1 MSELDT
7 SGNICQVSC
16 SMFLNGSVS
25 GFSIMA
31 GVTGFWAEEDGSKNT
46 VLTTSLKSACCQ
58 RDDGHQW
65 PLDHLIEAVSAGI
78 WKVFLFPLFSY
89 CSFWKEVTIHRS
101 GRPCPTHLRTK
112 HLYQFFVIL
121 RDRFVYSLPFI
132 YLLGHLFMLI
142 STHRSSLDFTL
153 LLSTAFSQWFQLCPL
168 GSLSV
173 RLTCHFTIVDFI
185 FSFLPSFLFFFLTVW
200 YYRMLQTYILPPLP

>member
-1 MSELDT
+1 MA
-7 SGNICQVSC
+7 V
-16 SMFLNGSVS
+16 FL
-25 GFSIMA
+25 GFPSWL
-31 GVTGFWAEEDGSKNT
+31 GLQGFEQKKTEVRTPFSPRH
-46 VLTTSLKSACCQ
+46 VKSACCQ

-185 FSFLPSFLFFFLTVW
+185 FSFLPSFLFFFLTV
-200 YYRMLQTYILPPLP
+200 